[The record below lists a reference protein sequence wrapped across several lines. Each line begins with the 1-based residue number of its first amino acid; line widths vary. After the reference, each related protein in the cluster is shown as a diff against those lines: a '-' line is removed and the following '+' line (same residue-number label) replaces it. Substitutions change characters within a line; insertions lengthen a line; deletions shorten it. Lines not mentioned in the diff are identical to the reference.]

1 MACDISRFEDS
12 LDISLIRTRESR
24 DILGGREGLCPLLLH
39 RFGSKR
45 GEEGMISHV
54 SPRESEREMKW
65 EEIEKEQENE
75 GDVENHYPLRHSQ
88 SHSSYCIF
96 DPPSSPLFLTCLLDG
111 TSIACCRLTVSNPR
125 LASMDRLNL
134 MDPVPLIEVS
144 S

>member
-1 MACDISRFEDS
+1 M
-12 LDISLIRTRESR
+12 
-24 DILGGREGLCPLLLH
+24 GGREGLYPLLLH

-65 EEIEKEQENE
+65 EEIEKKQENE
-75 GDVENHYPLRHSQ
+75 GDVENHNPIRHSQ

-96 DPPSSPLFLTCLLDG
+96 DPSPLSHLLTCLLEG